1 MPTDQ
6 QEAGLGVIVAA
17 EGNDQHDTG
26 VGFNNKRVN
35 SYFVLQIPKQLLQ

>member
-6 QEAGLGVIVAA
+6 QEARLDVIVVA
-17 EGNDQHDTG
+17 EGNDQYDTG
-26 VGFNNKRVN
+26 VGFNNKKVN